1 MQGDADSDDDDD
13 GKRVVR
19 SHKDKRWDQMTETIA
34 KMKNSMKNNDWN
46 AVTDDFAAL
55 HKLLEKAKQIVA
67 KEGLPTFYFKALL
80 TLDVAL
86 QKALADKPVR
96 RPKLRLARAS
106 PPPTHPPLPGAP
118 WLASPS
124 HGWVKRNLCCLPME
138 RCDGISREIL
148 SDRRAPPPPSSSPP
162 TQTHARTH
170 AHSQT
175 SCPPVLTPPQCCP
188 IPPAR
193 PVRTH
198 LL

>member
-86 QKALADKPVR
+86 QKALADKPVHIYIPEAVPR
-96 RPKLRLARAS
+96 
-106 PPPTHPPLPGAP
+106 T
-118 WLASPS
+118 
-124 HGWVKRNLCCLPME
+124 CL
-138 RCDGISREIL
+138 
-148 SDRRAPPPPSSSPP
+148 SSSPP
-162 TQTHARTH
+162 PA
-170 AHSQT
+170 
-175 SCPPVLTPPQCCP
+175 
-188 IPPAR
+188 PAR
-193 PVRTH
+193 SALASFPLPRLGEEKP
-198 LL
+198 LLPSYGALRWHQREISI

>member
-96 RPKLRLARAS
+96 RPKLRLARVS
-106 PPPTHPPLPGAP
+106 PPPTHPCYSL
-118 WLASPS
+118 
-124 HGWVKRNLCCLPME
+124 
-138 RCDGISREIL
+138 
-148 SDRRAPPPPSSSPP
+148 
-162 TQTHARTH
+162 
-170 AHSQT
+170 
-175 SCPPVLTPPQCCP
+175 
-188 IPPAR
+188 
-193 PVRTH
+193 
-198 LL
+198 

>member
-19 SHKDKRWDQMTETIA
+19 SHKDKRWDQMTETIT

-46 AVTDDFAAL
+46 AVTEDFAAL

-67 KEGLPTFYFKALL
+67 REGLPTFYFKALL
-80 TLDVAL
+80 TLDAAL

-96 RPKLRLARAS
+96 RPPPRLARAS

-124 HGWVKRNLCCLPME
+124 HGWVMRNLCCLPME
-138 RCDGISREIL
+138 RCDGINARFL
-148 SDRRAPPPPSSSPP
+148 SDRRPPPPYPLSPP
-162 TQTHARTH
+162 
-170 AHSQT
+170 
-175 SCPPVLTPPQCCP
+175 
-188 IPPAR
+188 
-193 PVRTH
+193 
-198 LL
+198 LLSSIYCLS

>member
-80 TLDVAL
+80 TLDVSAFRADASRTTAL
-86 QKALADKPVR
+86 HRAAL
-96 RPKLRLARAS
+96 
-106 PPPTHPPLPGAP
+106 
-118 WLASPS
+118 
-124 HGWVKRNLCCLPME
+124 
-138 RCDGISREIL
+138 
-148 SDRRAPPPPSSSPP
+148 SSSE
-162 TQTHARTH
+162 HAAGVCRILV
-170 AHSQT
+170 AAGAES
-175 SCPPVLTPPQCCP
+175 
-188 IPPAR
+188 
-193 PVRTH
+193 
-198 LL
+198 LLNDLRDE